1 MPWIKSIYHA
11 KAFYSQFYQIFAL
24 LSKLQFQAASGLIF
38 VSHNIYNKLTIRSS
52 YIHNGNL
59 PNIKENLAIRSNWM
73 SAWFRFDRE
82 HRTKL
87 WHKSRNFKSSNTK
100 FRIQDSSSFHGKP
113 GNYETY
119 FMNITFNLFV
129 LI

>member
-1 MPWIKSIYHA
+1 MRKLLYYLLCTNEMRLTENYILIKIISIVYVTFYLFLKFVIEFQDTIILIGVNRLCPELNQFNA

-59 PNIKENLAIRSNWM
+59 PNIKENLAIRSN
-73 SAWFRFDRE
+73 
-82 HRTKL
+82 
-87 WHKSRNFKSSNTK
+87 
-100 FRIQDSSSFHGKP
+100 
-113 GNYETY
+113 
-119 FMNITFNLFV
+119 
-129 LI
+129 